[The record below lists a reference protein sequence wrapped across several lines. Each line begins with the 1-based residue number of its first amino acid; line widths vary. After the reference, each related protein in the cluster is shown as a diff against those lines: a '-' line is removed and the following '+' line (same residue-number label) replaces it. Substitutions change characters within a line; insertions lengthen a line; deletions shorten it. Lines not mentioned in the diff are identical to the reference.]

1 MKKSFFFAAL
11 VAIMC
16 AFSSCVKEPTI
27 IGKWQLK
34 TMKMQLIINGQ
45 VAQTVEEAVLSEEP
59 AYWQFVD
66 ENTLKIIEY
75 YDGHVL
81 TEELTYTLNGNTLTI
96 TPVTSPEYSI
106 TCQVVNLT
114 ETELSLTRA
123 IIEDESGTH
132 IFEPHKHYLLSELKE
147 MKNIEMGI
155 VHTSFLTN
163 KQIEQ
168 VVLAYITYFD
178 NSDENQFYK
187 TLNDAH
193 RSYFNFRKL

>member
-16 AFSSCVKEPTI
+16 AFSSCVNEPTI

-34 TMKMQLIINGQ
+34 TQKMQLIMNGQ
-45 VAQTVEEAVLSEEP
+45 VVQTVEESLPSEDP
-59 AYWQFVD
+59 MYWQFVD

-75 YDGHVL
+75 FDGPVL

-96 TPVTSPEYSI
+96 TPATSPEYSI

-123 IIEDESGTH
+123 IIEDES
-132 IFEPHKHYLLSELKE
+132 EYY
-147 MKNIEMGI
+147 
-155 VHTSFLTN
+155 
-163 KQIEQ
+163 QI
-168 VVLAYITYFD
+168 T
-178 NSDENQFYK
+178 ENFVRV
-187 TLNDAH
+187 TE
-193 RSYFNFRKL
+193 

>member
-16 AFSSCVKEPTI
+16 AFSSCVNEPTI

-45 VAQTVEEAVLSEEP
+45 VAQTVEESVLSEEP

-75 YDGHVL
+75 YEGHML

-123 IIEDESGTH
+123 IIEDES
-132 IFEPHKHYLLSELKE
+132 EYY
-147 MKNIEMGI
+147 
-155 VHTSFLTN
+155 
-163 KQIEQ
+163 Q
-168 VVLAYITYFD
+168 VTD
-178 NSDENQFYK
+178 NFTRVTE
-187 TLNDAH
+187 
-193 RSYFNFRKL
+193 

>member
-27 IGKWQLK
+27 IGKWQMN
-34 TMKMQLIINGQ
+34 TQKMQLIMNGQ
-45 VAQTVEEAVLSEEP
+45 VVQTVEESIPSEDP
-59 AYWQFVD
+59 IYWQFVD
-66 ENTLKIIEY
+66 ENTLKFIEY

-96 TPVTSPEYSI
+96 TPATSPEYSI

-123 IIEDESGTH
+123 VQEDES
-132 IFEPHKHYLLSELKE
+132 EYYQL
-147 MKNIEMGI
+147 
-155 VHTSFLTN
+155 TS
-163 KQIEQ
+163 
-168 VVLAYITYFD
+168 
-178 NSDENQFYK
+178 
-187 TLNDAH
+187 
-193 RSYFNFRKL
+193 NFTRVTE